1 MSTSTTDESTS
12 IEEEIVN
19 PFRTNKDD
27 TDLSDS
33 YSYTMDDTPNT
44 TSISQFEMTWDMEED
59 DTMDENGD
67 QNEYNT
73 IRFTHPDLSKR
84 EMYDM
89 THRYDVAEM
98 NTYFE
103 IQNDAFREVYPA
115 EVQPIIYKEIGD
127 DKYIPIPK
135 MDNETYIGLN
145 EDTEYGS
152 LYVDMWKRINRINKF
167 LTNRE
172 MHFDDIMVANN
183 NLNVQYN
190 GLSREERVNL
200 ERQVVLQQNVKLGN
214 FDDRP
219 VPGDIHV
226 TDVDSFSMARLI
238 SIYNLYRQRKRP
250 PVESNE
256 WILFQ
261 RLTINDILPSAR
273 NVIKSILMVPQ
284 TYNEWA
290 RNQQPTLTHRT
301 NLRNIIETF
310 INTMSEAE
318 NIGDLRKRIVMVI
331 RLLMT
336 YTAVMS
342 PWARWN
348 SDHLWN
354 TVTSQLNHVV
364 FFNYRIAVE
373 NIMNTI
379 DRQYLQYRTDL
390 EHTN

>member
-19 PFRTNKDD
+19 PFRTNKDN

-33 YSYTMDDTPNT
+33 YSCTPDDTPNT

-103 IQNDAFREVYPA
+103 IQNDAFHEVYPT

-127 DKYIPIPK
+127 DKYIPISK

-152 LYVDMWKRINRINKF
+152 LYVDMWERINRINKF

-172 MHFDDIMVANN
+172 MHFDDIMIANN

-190 GLSREERVNL
+190 GLSKEERVNL

-214 FDDRP
+214 YNDRP
-219 VPGDIHV
+219 VPGDVH
-226 TDVDSFSMARLI
+226 TTNVDSFSMARLI
-238 SIYNLYRQRKRP
+238 SIYDLYRQRGRP
-250 PVESNE
+250 PVASNE
-256 WILFQ
+256 WSLFQ
-261 RLTINDILPSAR
+261 RLTINDILPSAQ

-301 NLRNIIETF
+301 NLRSIIETF
-310 INTMSEAE
+310 INSMSEAQS
-318 NIGDLRKRIVMVI
+318 IGDLRKRIVMVI

-342 PWARWN
+342 PWAHWN

-373 NIMNTI
+373 NMMNTI
-379 DRQYLQYRTDL
+379 DRQYLRYRTNL